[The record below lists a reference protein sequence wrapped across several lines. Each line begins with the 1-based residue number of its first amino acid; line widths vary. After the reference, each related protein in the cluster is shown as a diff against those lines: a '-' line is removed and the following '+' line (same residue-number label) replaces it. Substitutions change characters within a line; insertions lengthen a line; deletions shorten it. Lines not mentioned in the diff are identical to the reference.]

1 MVSTYFHLRRNVLLA
16 RGSTSE
22 VYPPPPLPIPT
33 PFRFR
38 QWSPPVQVSA
48 RAVVPMPHGGETGRR
63 GFFDTSEP
71 PTSIRSMFTGL
82 PGALCPRSPPPL
94 SPPTPPPSGNS
105 ATRPHA
111 PDALLVRLF
120 GLHRAVKPGR
130 RGYWGMSVSLAS
142 TTGRTVVIFPP
153 VTPRRGGRRKGIGET
168 LVATS
173 KGASSWICFPE
184 DVSLAPLAGGGV
196 FF

>member
-82 PGALCPRSPPPL
+82 PGALCPRSPPPYPPYP
-94 SPPTPPPSGNS
+94 SPLRQLRHPSPRTRCPARAIVRTPQG
-105 ATRPHA
+105 
-111 PDALLVRLF
+111 
-120 GLHRAVKPGR
+120 
-130 RGYWGMSVSLAS
+130 
-142 TTGRTVVIFPP
+142 
-153 VTPRRGGRRKGIGET
+153 GET
-168 LVATS
+168 
-173 KGASSWICFPE
+173 GAE
-184 DVSLAPLAGGGV
+184 RLLGDVSFTSEYHGPNSGYLSTGDSPERRSAEGDRGNARGDVEGCVVLDL
-196 FF
+196 FS